1 MILAAAAA
9 DRPAPFADATV
20 LGAGTRHSR
29 RRNDSEESGSPLL
42 NDWYHRVSERSA
54 AMRASNRNPKKPR
67 RSGRA
72 ARTSAKLHST
82 PTSRPRS
89 GGLVDSRRSSKPRS
103 THPPEGLDAAD
114 IIAVTLALA
123 RKVGFGRLS
132 MRQIAAQLGVTA
144 TALYYHFHDK
154 NELLDRVSG
163 HIMDSIEIPAG
174 RLPWSERLRQVVL
187 NQQATLMAYPGLA
200 RFMVHYRE
208 SAGALRWI
216 ETILAVLHDAGF
228 RDKEMTRALATLSF
242 FIHPL
247 TLVDDRP
254 HPGLQQVYRRRRLA
268 QRLQTDS
275 SRYPCLTQLLPA
287 LIEAPYESYLPVAL
301 DGVIAGI
308 AARLERSRQGAARTS
323 VHR

>member
-1 MILAAAAA
+1 
-9 DRPAPFADATV
+9 
-20 LGAGTRHSR
+20 
-29 RRNDSEESGSPLL
+29 
-42 NDWYHRVSERSA
+42 
-54 AMRASNRNPKKPR
+54 MRASNRHPKKPL

-82 PTSRPRS
+82 RASRPRS
-89 GGLVDSRRSSKPRS
+89 GGLVEARRSSKARS
-103 THPPEGLDAAD
+103 AHQPDGLDAAD

-163 HIMDSIEIPAG
+163 HIMDSIEIPVR
-174 RLPWSERLRQVVL
+174 RLPWGERLRQVVL

-200 RFMVHYRE
+200 RFLVHYRE

-242 FIHPL
+242 FVHPL

-254 HPGLQQVYRRRRLA
+254 HPDLERVYRRRRLE

-287 LIEAPYESYLPVAL
+287 LIEAPYESYLPIAL

-308 AARLERSRQGAARTS
+308 AARLERSRPAAARTS
-323 VHR
+323 AHR